1 MLDYMVDAQD
11 GKDAFRP
18 LRSLMRDRFPE
29 AISPIQVRWTKG
41 EPAFLSPHR
50 DQGDVLT
57 LRVGSEG
64 PGLGPLPAR
73 CHRTL
78 RPFVPRPHWGKMNY
92 LGHRLFRQAYPQRQ
106 RFLELRRELDPAGLF
121 LNDYSRTC
129 WVSHAGKMVSL
140 LGG

>member
-11 GKDAFRP
+11 GKDAFRA

-121 LNDYSRTC
+121 LNDYSRT
-129 WVSHAGKMVSL
+129 
-140 LGG
+140 

>member
-11 GKDAFRP
+11 GKDAFRA

-29 AISPIQVRWTKG
+29 AISPIHVRWTKG

-129 WVSHAGKMVSL
+129 WGSHAGKMVSL